1 MSFQPFSESDA
12 ARFREFAGLFAQCRQ
27 TFRDTVNETAE
38 WRPSPGSIA
47 AQDREA
53 ALRDDSQYAES
64 NGGLPALVV
73 IPFLFVASE
82 QLGALGALY
91 EREEVLVPSG
101 ACMRSALEH
110 CAHVLWVL
118 QRADTEP
125 FEQRLARALLEMLR
139 SVEERKIVVCN
150 LFGDGSPECAQ
161 WKERFIAEKQ
171 RIKGSFPDGL
181 TYDRHLPVLL
191 EQKVPGSEAAVAWMF
206 EFVIDRVTTE
216 VGKGVYGFL
225 ANLSHPTVDAIMELW
240 GKRPRAEEQQ
250 RQVEYVVLGFYNALS
265 AVIDYHGWPPARF
278 EELTTNIDQVLPEFL
293 AARGS

>member
-1 MSFQPFSESDA
+1 VSFHPFSESDA
-12 ARFREFAGLFAQCRQ
+12 ARFCEFAGLFAQCRQ
-27 TFRDTVNETAE
+27 TFRDSVDGTAE

-53 ALRDDSQYAES
+53 ALRDDSPFGET
-64 NGGLPALVV
+64 NGGVPALVA

-91 EREEVLVPSG
+91 EREEVLVPS
-101 ACMRSALEH
+101 ATCMRSALEH

-118 QRADTEP
+118 QQADTEP

-150 LFGDGSPECAQ
+150 LFGDNSPECAQ
-161 WKERFIAEKQ
+161 WKERFVGEKQ
-171 RIKGSFPDGL
+171 RIKGSFPGDL
-181 TYDRHLPVLL
+181 TYDGHSPVLL
-191 EQKVPGSEAAVAWMF
+191 EQKVPGPEAAVAWMF
-206 EFVIDRVTTE
+206 EFLIDTLTTE

-225 ANLSHPTVDAIMELW
+225 ANLSHPTVDAIVELW

-250 RQVEYVVLGFYNALS
+250 RQVEYVVAGFYNALS
-265 AVIDYHGWPPARF
+265 AVIDYHGWPRARF
-278 EELTTNIDQVLPEFL
+278 DDLTKEIDRVLPSL
-293 AARGS
+293 LS

>member
-12 ARFREFAGLFAQCRQ
+12 ARFREFAELFAECRQ
-27 TFRDTVNETAE
+27 AFRDTVNGTNE
-38 WRPSPGSIA
+38 WRPNPGSIA

-53 ALRDDSQYAES
+53 ALRDDGQYAES

-110 CAHVLWVL
+110 GAHVLWVL
-118 QRADTEP
+118 QRADIEP
-125 FEQRLARALLEMLR
+125 FEQRLARASLEMLR

-150 LFGDGSPECAQ
+150 LFGDSSPECAQ
-161 WKERFIAEKQ
+161 WKERFVGEKQ
-171 RIKGSFPDGL
+171 RINGSFPGGL
-181 TYDRHLPVLL
+181 TYDGHLPVLL
-191 EQKVPGSEAAVAWMF
+191 EQKMPGPEGVVAWMF
-206 EFVIDRVTTE
+206 EFLVDTLTTE

-250 RQVEYVVLGFYNALS
+250 RQVEYVVVGFYNALS
-265 AVIDYHGWPPARF
+265 AVIDYHGWPRARF
-278 EELTTNIDQVLPEFL
+278 DELTTQIDQVLPELL

>member
-1 MSFQPFSESDA
+1 
-12 ARFREFAGLFAQCRQ
+12 
-27 TFRDTVNETAE
+27 
-38 WRPSPGSIA
+38 
-47 AQDREA
+47 
-53 ALRDDSQYAES
+53 
-64 NGGLPALVV
+64 V

-110 CAHVLWVL
+110 SAHVLWVL

-150 LFGDGSPECAQ
+150 LFGDDSPECAQ
-161 WKERFIAEKQ
+161 WKERFTAEKQ
-171 RIKGSFPDGL
+171 RIKDSFPDGL

-191 EQKVPGSEAAVAWMF
+191 EQKVPGPEGAVAWMF
-206 EFVIDRVTTE
+206 DFLIDTLTTE

-240 GKRPRAEEQQ
+240 GQRPRAEEQQ
-250 RQVEYVVLGFYNALS
+250 SHVEYVVVGFYNALS
-265 AVIDYHGWPPARF
+265 AVIDYHGWSRGRF
-278 EELTTNIDQVLPEFL
+278 DELTNEIDRVLPGL
-293 AARGS
+293 LI